1 MKIIIAGINQ
11 RDELALKVTGLR
23 GAWFLFLYIE
33 YTSLSKCIP
42 ALGSRMI
49 FTVREPGTQQ
59 VHPSH
64 PSKGII
70 FRRPRANYPRK
81 ISNKKRIATALT

>member
-11 RDELALKVTGLR
+11 RDELALKVRGLR

-42 ALGSRMI
+42 ALRI
-49 FTVREPGTQQ
+49 FVFKDYFVLGYIKVMRFYKTP
-59 VHPSH
+59 
-64 PSKGII
+64 
-70 FRRPRANYPRK
+70 
-81 ISNKKRIATALT
+81 

>member
-49 FTVREPGTQQ
+49 FTVREPGTQ
-59 VHPSH
+59 
-64 PSKGII
+64 
-70 FRRPRANYPRK
+70 
-81 ISNKKRIATALT
+81 

>member
-11 RDELALKVTGLR
+11 IDELALKVTGLR

-59 VHPSH
+59 VHPS
-64 PSKGII
+64 KGIN
-70 FRRPRANYPRK
+70 FRRPQANYPRK
-81 ISNKKRIATALT
+81 ILNKKRIATALT

>member
-11 RDELALKVTGLR
+11 RDKLALKVTGLR

-42 ALGSRMI
+42 ALGSGMI

-59 VHPSH
+59 VHPS
-64 PSKGII
+64 KGIN

-81 ISNKKRIATALT
+81 ILNKKRIATALT

>member
-23 GAWFLFLYIE
+23 GAWFLFLYVE

-59 VHPSH
+59 VTQARGSIL
-64 PSKGII
+64 GG
-70 FRRPRANYPRK
+70 RRQITRAK
-81 ISNKKRIATALT
+81 F